1 MINLKKL
8 ILKYKY
14 NFLLIILLIIIISLI
29 NTFLP
34 YIIKTTISLAENT
47 YSFNDIQI
55 KLFSLIII
63 YLIITLVCG
72 ILEYL
77 KTFLL
82 SKNTQSLIYD
92 IRKETYNRIMSFNM
106 DTFSN
111 MHIATL
117 VTRMTSDI
125 SNIGEFVGKSLPMFI
140 SSGIFLLTIIIVICF
155 INIYFAFVMI
165 ICSILLVFTILKIG
179 KKMAYYKKIEI
190 NTNEKINNFF
200 SETFSSIKTLHIFN
214 IHEEREKILDKY
226 NLDELNSS
234 RKYFDSQSLLT
245 PVKTTT
251 RYFIIF
257 IILYMCIQNKIA
269 NVDIGI
275 IYLVVSYLDKFFE
288 PLGNMLYHYEDLQK
302 GKISMKRIDELL
314 GNDNN
319 IENIYK
325 GEKTEKLYGNIK
337 FTNVNFSYIKGKKVL
352 ENLNLSIN
360 RGEKIALIGKTGSGK
375 TTIINLILGFYK
387 IDSGNIMFDDKN
399 IDDLSLES
407 IRKNISFIQQNP
419 YVFEDTIKKNIIVN
433 NENDISDE
441 RIIEILK
448 MTGLYNKVSNFE
460 NGIYQKINN
469 KSLSK
474 GEIQLLAFAR
484 AIAKET
490 SIYIFDEPTSNV
502 DTESENNLK
511 KIINKLSKDCT
522 VIIIAHK
529 SSTIENVDRIFEVV
543 NKKIN
548 VKSN

>member
-1 MINLKKL
+1 
-8 ILKYKY
+8 
-14 NFLLIILLIIIISLI
+14 
-29 NTFLP
+29 
-34 YIIKTTISLAENT
+34 
-47 YSFNDIQI
+47 
-55 KLFSLIII
+55 
-63 YLIITLVCG
+63 
-72 ILEYL
+72 
-77 KTFLL
+77 
-82 SKNTQSLIYD
+82 
-92 IRKETYNRIMSFNM
+92 M

-214 IHEEREKILDKY
+214 IQKEREKILDKY

-302 GKISMKRIDELL
+302 GKISIKRIDELL

-325 GEKTEKLYGNIK
+325 GEKAEKLYGNIK

-352 ENLNLSIN
+352 ENLNFSIN

-448 MTGLYNKVSNFE
+448 MTGLYNKVSTFE

-502 DTESENNLK
+502 DTESEKNLK

>member
-14 NFLLIILLIIIISLI
+14 NFLLIILLIVIISLI

-34 YIIKTTISLAENT
+34 YIIKTAISLAENT

-55 KLFSLIII
+55 RLFVLIII
-63 YLIITLVCG
+63 YLITTLVCG

-82 SKNTQSLIYD
+82 SKNTQNLIYD
-92 IRKETYNRIMSFNM
+92 IRKETYNRVMSFNM

-155 INIYFAFVMI
+155 INIYFALVMI
-165 ICSILLVFTILKIG
+165 ICSVLLVFAILRIG

-214 IHEEREKILDKY
+214 IQKEREKILDEY
-226 NLDELNSS
+226 NTKELDSS

-245 PVKTTT
+245 PAKTTT

-257 IILYMCIQNKIA
+257 IILYICIHGKMA
-269 NVDIGI
+269 NVDIAI

-288 PLGNMLYHYEDLQK
+288 PLGNMLYHYVDLQK

-314 GNDNN
+314 GDDNN

-325 GEKTEKLYGNIK
+325 GKKAEKLYGNIK
-337 FTNVNFSYIKGKKVL
+337 FTNVNFSYIKGKKIL
-352 ENLNLSIN
+352 ENLNFSIN
-360 RGEKIALIGKTGSGK
+360 SGEKIALIGKTGSGK

-433 NENDISDE
+433 NENSISDE

-448 MTGLYNKVSNFE
+448 MTCLYDKISTFK
-460 NGIYQKINN
+460 NGIYEKINN

-490 SIYIFDEPTSNV
+490 SIYIFDEPTSNI
-502 DTESENNLK
+502 DNESEKNLK

-529 SSTIENVDRIFEVV
+529 SSTIENADRVFEIV
-543 NKKIN
+543 NKRIN

>member
-14 NFLLIILLIIIISLI
+14 NFLLIILLMIIISLI

-72 ILEYL
+72 IFEYL

-214 IHEEREKILDKY
+214 IQKEREKILDKY

-302 GKISMKRIDELL
+302 GKISIKRIDELL

-325 GEKTEKLYGNIK
+325 GEKAEKLYGNIK
-337 FTNVNFSYIKGKKVL
+337 FINVNFSYIKGEKVL
-352 ENLNLSIN
+352 ENLNFSIN

-448 MTGLYNKVSNFE
+448 MTGLYNKVSTFE